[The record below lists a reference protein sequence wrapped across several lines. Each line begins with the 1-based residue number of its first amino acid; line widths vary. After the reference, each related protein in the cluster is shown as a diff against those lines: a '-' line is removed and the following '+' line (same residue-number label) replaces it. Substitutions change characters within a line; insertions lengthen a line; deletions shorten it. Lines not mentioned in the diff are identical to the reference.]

1 MVHDGVLSQ
10 RMVIDTLAVSLRI
23 VGHFKHFALAYHLLD
38 EIRERLDITKHKL
51 QQDEPTR
58 WNSTLFMLESIY
70 EQKMALAAYATEHGG
85 ITMLS
90 SNQLDMAR
98 KIISALKPIE
108 EITKIISTNSA
119 CISAVIPL
127 VKILEKALNK
137 HEDDA
142 DILTMKAE
150 MLKSLQCRFD
160 NIEEIDEL
168 SIATILDLQF
178 KDKYFTKTETKQS
191 TRKFLIDN
199 CKFSE
204 HASNT
209 TDLSGNSTEP
219 PRKRL
224 RSDSSDSSS
233 SSTTTTTDTNTT
245 NTEDDDASSA
255 PCSSKIWE
263 CFTELL
269 QEVGATSDTTGGV
282 EAMVDRYLSEPLID
296 YKSGD
301 PVKWWNENKRK
312 FPLLVNLTKRFLSA
326 PPTSMPLECLFSAVG
341 ILYDEQRNRLSV
353 EHVEMLLCIKY
364 NVYCKF

>member
-1 MVHDGVLSQ
+1 
-10 RMVIDTLAVSLRI
+10 
-23 VGHFKHFALAYHLLD
+23 
-38 EIRERLDITKHKL
+38 
-51 QQDEPTR
+51 
-58 WNSTLFMLESIY
+58 MLESIY

-150 MLKSLQCRFD
+150 MLKSLQRRFD

-168 SIATILDLQF
+168 SIATSLDPRF
-178 KDKYFTKTETKQS
+178 KDKSFTKTETKQS
-191 TRKFLIDN
+191 ARKFLIDN
-199 CKFSE
+199 CKLSE
-204 HASNT
+204 HASST
-209 TDLSGNSTEP
+209 TDLSGDSTEP

-224 RSDSSDSSS
+224 RSDSTT
-233 SSTTTTTDTNTT
+233 TTTTTDTNTT
-245 NTEDDDASSA
+245 STEDDDASSA

-269 QEVGATSDTTGGV
+269 QEVGATSDTSGGV
-282 EAMVDRYLSEPLID
+282 EAMVD
-296 YKSGD
+296 
-301 PVKWWNENKRK
+301 
-312 FPLLVNLTKRFLSA
+312 
-326 PPTSMPLECLFSAVG
+326 
-341 ILYDEQRNRLSV
+341 
-353 EHVEMLLCIKY
+353 
-364 NVYCKF
+364 